1 MKTIKTNKNSLISR
15 GVKFN
20 VKRIETQEKF
30 LNENETYDVVINCLG
45 FGAIQFCNDKKI
57 VPIRG
62 QMIRVNNFIIKIKK

>member
-1 MKTIKTNKNSLISR
+1 MLYCATKKSLTSR

-20 VKRIETQEKF
+20 VKKIATQEKF
-30 LNENETYDVVINCLG
+30 LSENETYDVVINCLG

-62 QMIRVNNFIIKIKK
+62 QMIRVTFFFVS